1 MARQQKKMM
10 KYFQHAAAARARFS
24 SLVLMALLVMSPLQL
39 FAAPALTDPLEA
51 KCWAKYARERTVSD
65 RSDGTR
71 SVGFANIRDG
81 MRVYSP
87 FRAEFAIRGMGVV
100 PAGQKREG
108 TGHHHIL
115 IDTKLPVDVS
125 ASMPFTDKYQHYGK
139 GQTNAT
145 LTLAPGK
152 HTLRLLFAD
161 FEHKPYYVFSR
172 EMRIEVVAPRSSLAA
187 SGAPRVDAARFDE
200 SCKAWYE
207 NIITEPGPVGSPAYF
222 QNVRDEDRVQSPFVL
237 RFGAEGLGVC
247 AANVEVEK
255 TGHFVLEVLKRDAL
269 QRRITLA
276 DGQTQYEFEAE
287 PGTYNYRLQ
296 IVDGKGKALGPA
308 SRISLTVAERN

>member
-1 MARQQKKMM
+1 MTWDTQTTTARLRVLRSASRWL
-10 KYFQHAAAARARFS
+10 FVGAALIGMTTS
-24 SLVLMALLVMSPLQL
+24 QVI
-39 FAAPALTDPLEA
+39 AAPAFTDPLEA
-51 KCWAKYARERTVSD
+51 RCWAKYSKERTVSD

-100 PAGQKREG
+100 PAGKQREG

-115 IDTKLPVDVS
+115 IDTKLPVDVQ
-125 ASMPFTDKYQHYGK
+125 ASMPFSDKYQHYGK

-172 EMRIEVVAPRSSLAA
+172 EMRIEVIAPRSSLATT
-187 SGAPRVDAARFDE
+187 GAPRVNAARFDE
-200 SCKAWYE
+200 TCKAWYE
-207 NIITEPGPVGSPAYF
+207 NIITEPSPAGTPAYF

-255 TGHFVLEVLKRDAL
+255 TGHFVLEVLKRDAV
-269 QRRITLA
+269 QRRIALA

>member
-1 MARQQKKMM
+1 MV
-10 KYFQHAAAARARFS
+10 KYVQHAAAARARFA
-24 SLVLMALLVMSPLQL
+24 SLVSMALLVMSPLQL

>member
-1 MARQQKKMM
+1 MTWDTQTTTARSRVLRSASRWL
-10 KYFQHAAAARARFS
+10 FVGAALIGMTTS
-24 SLVLMALLVMSPLQL
+24 QVI
-39 FAAPALTDPLEA
+39 AAPAFTDPLEA
-51 KCWAKYARERTVSD
+51 RCWAKYSRERTVSD

-81 MRVYSP
+81 MRIYSP

-100 PAGQKREG
+100 PAGKQREG
-108 TGHHHIL
+108 TGHQHIL
-115 IDTKLPVDVS
+115 IDTKLPVDVQ
-125 ASMPFTDKYQHYGK
+125 ASMPFSDKYQHYGK

-172 EMRIEVVAPRSSLAA
+172 EMRIEVIAPRSSLATT
-187 SGAPRVDAARFDE
+187 GAPRVNAARFDE
-200 SCKAWYE
+200 TCKAWYE
-207 NIITEPGPVGSPAYF
+207 NTITEPSPAGTPAYF

-255 TGHFVLEVLKRDAL
+255 TGHFVLKVLKRDAV
-269 QRRITLA
+269 QRRIALA
-276 DGQTQYEFEAE
+276 DGQTQFEFEAD

>member
-1 MARQQKKMM
+1 MM
-10 KYFQHAAAARARFS
+10 KYVQHAAAARARLA
-24 SLVLMALLVMSPLQL
+24 SLVWMALLVMSPLQL

-51 KCWAKYARERTVSD
+51 KCWAKYARERTASD

-100 PAGQKREG
+100 PAGKQREG

-172 EMRIEVVAPRSSLAA
+172 EMRIEVIAPRSSLAA

-222 QNVRDEDRVQSPFVL
+222 QNVRDGDVVQSPFVL

-247 AANVEVEK
+247 ATGVDVDK
-255 TGHFVLEVLKRDAL
+255 TGHFVLEVVQRDGVS
-269 QRRITLA
+269 RRIALS
-276 DGQTQYEFEAE
+276 DGQTQYEFESE
-287 PGTYNYRLQ
+287 SGPQSYRLQ
-296 IVDGKGKALGPA
+296 IVDNKGRAFGP
-308 SRISLTVAERN
+308 SEKISLRVADRN

>member
-1 MARQQKKMM
+1 MTWDTKTTTARSRVLRSASRWL
-10 KYFQHAAAARARFS
+10 FVGAALIGMTTS
-24 SLVLMALLVMSPLQL
+24 QVI
-39 FAAPALTDPLEA
+39 AAPAFTNPLEA
-51 KCWAKYARERTVSD
+51 RCWATYSKERTVSD

-81 MRVYSP
+81 MRIYSP

-100 PAGQKREG
+100 PAGKQREG
-108 TGHHHIL
+108 TGHQHIL
-115 IDTKLPVDVS
+115 IDTKLPVDVQ
-125 ASMPFTDKYQHYGK
+125 ASMPFSDKYQHYGK

-172 EMRIEVVAPRSSLAA
+172 EMRIEVIAPRSSLATT
-187 SGAPRVDAARFDE
+187 GAPRVNAARFDE
-200 SCKAWYE
+200 TCKAWYE
-207 NIITEPGPVGSPAYF
+207 NTITEPSPAGTPAYF

-247 AANVEVEK
+247 AANVDVEK
-255 TGHFVLEVLKRDAL
+255 TGHFVLEVLKRDAV

-276 DGQTQYEFEAE
+276 DGQTQFEFEAE
-287 PGTYNYRLQ
+287 PGTY
-296 IVDGKGKALGPA
+296 
-308 SRISLTVAERN
+308 

>member
-1 MARQQKKMM
+1 MTWDTQTTTARLRVLRSASRWL
-10 KYFQHAAAARARFS
+10 FVGAALIGMTTS
-24 SLVLMALLVMSPLQL
+24 QVI
-39 FAAPALTDPLEA
+39 AAPAFTDPLEA
-51 KCWAKYARERTVSD
+51 RCWAKYSKERTVSD

-100 PAGQKREG
+100 PAGKQREG

-115 IDTKLPVDVS
+115 IDTKLPVDVQ
-125 ASMPFTDKYQHYGK
+125 ASMPFSDKYQHYGK

-172 EMRIEVVAPRSSLAA
+172 EMRIEVIGPRSSLATT
-187 SGAPRVDAARFDE
+187 GAPRVNAARFDE
-200 SCKAWYE
+200 TCKAWYE
-207 NIITEPGPVGSPAYF
+207 NTITEPSPAGTPAYF

-255 TGHFVLEVLKRDAL
+255 TGHFVLEVLKRDAV
-269 QRRITLA
+269 QRRIALA
-276 DGQTQYEFEAE
+276 DGQTQFEFEAE